1 MPKNDLKSRSAF
13 EQKPAPKVLHKRRT
27 EADMR
32 KALADFAL
40 GKPRLRDDEREVI
53 LEDAI
58 TEVIEMRRILM
69 DMSQRLGLLH
79 VDVTTG
85 MKQILSEQ

>member
-1 MPKNDLKSRSAF
+1 MPRNDLKSRSAL
-13 EQKPAPKVLHKRRT
+13 EQKPVQNVQHKRRT

-32 KALADFAL
+32 KALADYVT
-40 GKPRLRDDEREVI
+40 GKPLLRDDEREVI

-58 TEVIEMRRILM
+58 TEVIEMRKILM

-79 VDVTTG
+79 TDVTTG
-85 MKQILSEQ
+85 MKNILSPQ